1 MRLKRNGYVLTRKAY
16 ILNQKPCIHRHR
28 RHERPDQAD
37 GRHGQQWACIRRRS
51 PGRRRRHLV
60 RSREDVRYHG
70 ARRVRHH
77 RTPNCGEH
85 DLDEGLHPAEHHVTP
100 TTFECFELQPDDEPF
115 HGNVTDDDNEPPAQ
129 SDAIPMALEQLQQ
142 LLPAPTDV
150 PQVLEPR
157 PSQLLVFTNSN
168 PVEVTHHRLS
178 DERVRPGNLSPSSP
192 PGVSCVPWATASYL
206 RQKFLRRYCNFLSQ
220 WTRS

>member
-1 MRLKRNGYVLTRKAY
+1 MDDMANSEPASGEDLLADDAAILSGAERTFY
-16 ILNQKPCIHRHR
+16 ITEPAVSDIIEHQI
-28 RHERPDQAD
+28 
-37 GRHGQQWACIRRRS
+37 
-51 PGRRRRHLV
+51 V
-60 RSREDVRYHG
+60 ED
-70 ARRVRHH
+70 
-77 RTPNCGEH
+77 H

-100 TTFECFELQPDDEPF
+100 TTLECFELQPDDEPF

-129 SDAIPMALEQLQQ
+129 SDAISMALEQLQQ

-178 DERVRPGNLSPSSP
+178 DDRVRPGNLSPSSP
-192 PGVSCVPWATASYL
+192 PGVSCVP
-206 RQKFLRRYCNFLSQ
+206 
-220 WTRS
+220 